1 MFLLK
6 DSIDI
11 VMQYEFY
18 VNAFVSPHL
27 TALREGQSTLS
38 QAAQPLGECAASSE
52 PLTSLYRPMMAV
64 TLLRGTSIFDSES
77 EMPWSRTLSRG

>member
-1 MFLLK
+1 MSMLL
-6 DSIDI
+6 
-11 VMQYEFY
+11 
-18 VNAFVSPHL
+18 SPAHL

-64 TLLRGTSIFDSES
+64 TLLRGTSIFYSDS
-77 EMPWSRTLSRG
+77 EMPMVSHFVTRMSSGCWSSGQSP